1 MRVCLN
7 LKRDNSYIIFT
18 FFRVNIV
25 YEFMR
30 IFLFYFI
37 KLLKKMLYLV
47 IQTDYSNYKGGDR
60 QIIKGVYDN
69 FNDAD
74 KLARKI
80 YEEIKDY
87 YKTDWKYDILNK
99 WRYELFL
106 QSDNGGQELMNSF
119 KVIELEYELNSECEI
134 EI

>member
-1 MRVCLN
+1 
-7 LKRDNSYIIFT
+7 
-18 FFRVNIV
+18 
-25 YEFMR
+25 
-30 IFLFYFI
+30 
-37 KLLKKMLYLV
+37 MLYLV

-60 QIIKGVYDN
+60 QVIKGVYDN
-69 FNDAD
+69 FDDAD

-99 WRYELFL
+99 WKYELFL